1 MTKVLAEVTGS
12 ISFSQRGDKGQKGA
26 LMREHDGFESAAIS
40 IFRVQKKKNTLMLCV
55 LKASGINV
63 LKRMT
68 LQLLRLV

>member
-12 ISFSQRGDKGQKGA
+12 ISFSLRGDKGQKGA
-26 LMREHDGFESAAIS
+26 LMREHDGFESGS
-40 IFRVQKKKNTLMLCV
+40 YKHTLMLFV

-68 LQLLRLV
+68 TLLLRLV